1 MLSFWFSLIEK
12 VSIWPSYNK
21 NGSAIKAFVSS
32 KKPLNIFTL
41 SFTTFSFRQ
50 VDINVW
56 SAPDNV
62 NVKLVFVTSVSSVK
76 LETPKIKSDDEYV
89 TLEPDTELVSGK
101 EQSVIFTGVPNP
113 IVMRWTGLMSVSYTH
128 LRAHET

>member
-1 MLSFWFSLIEK
+1 L
-12 VSIWPSYNK
+12 
-21 NGSAIKAFVSS
+21 
-32 KKPLNIFTL
+32 
-41 SFTTFSFRQ
+41 TTFSFKQ

-76 LETPKIKSDDEYV
+76 LETPKIKSDDVYV

-113 IVMRWTGLMSVSYTH
+113 IVIR
-128 LRAHET
+128 